1 MKKTLGL
8 LALVGGAA
16 AFAAYKV
23 IKSEKVK
30 VLNGEDVEK
39 HIIEMEEEAEEV
51 EEEEREASASYET
64 ASYPQLNTEDMVYL
78 NEVSESVFE
87 TINFDEVSEDDRP
100 IQHTLSFENRLLMEK
115 FKSVVIEEGYVVT
128 SGETDMELVVL
139 HISKVDVDL
148 ILSKVFYLANLAKEC
163 NGTYKNWILK

>member
-39 HIIEMEEEAEEV
+39 HIIEMDEEEA

-64 ASYPQLNTEDMVYL
+64 ASYPQLNSDDMIYL

>member
-30 VLNGEDVEK
+30 VLNEENVEK
-39 HIIEMEEEAEEV
+39 HIIEMDEEDVEEV
-51 EEEEREASASYET
+51 EEEASASYET
-64 ASYPQLNTEDMVYL
+64 ASYPQLNSDDMIYL